1 MANIKS
7 VYSIKDLENL
17 SGVKAHTIRIWERRY
32 HLLAPMRTDNNIRY
46 YDTTNFQKLLNVVVL
61 LRYGFK
67 ISKLAK
73 LTETEIQARVN
84 EIRSNKYDRDHV
96 AHQFKLAMMTFDQ
109 ELFMSTY
116 DSLTAERSF
125 RDIFFD
131 YFLPLFDDIGVLWQ
145 TKTITPAHEHFISY
159 LVRLKILAN
168 TNASIPTPAA
178 PSRQTFALFLP
189 HGEIHELGL
198 LYLNYELVSNGHQ
211 TIYLGENLP
220 VDTLEGFKTL
230 FGQVHY
236 ISYTTVAPAH
246 DTLDDF
252 IEEMTTR
259 VLGENDSFW
268 LVGGRLANKVPN
280 DPRLHFFSAL
290 REVVNALPL

>member
-7 VYSIKDLENL
+7 IYSIKDLENL

-84 EIRSNKYDRDHV
+84 EIRSDKYDRDHV

-109 ELFMSTY
+109 QLFMETY
-116 DSLTAERSF
+116 DSLLPDRSF
-125 RDIFFD
+125 REIFFD
-131 YFLPLFDDIGVLWQ
+131 YFLPLFHDIGVLWQ

-168 TNASIPTPAA
+168 TNARMAARATP
-178 PSRQTFALFLP
+178 SGQVYALFLP

-198 LYLNYELVSNGHQ
+198 LYLNYELVFRGHH

-220 VDTLEGFKTL
+220 IDTLEGFKTL
-230 FGQVHY
+230 FEQVTY
-236 ISYTTVAPAH
+236 ISYTTVAPSPDA
-246 DTLDDF
+246 LDDF
-252 IEEMTTR
+252 ITEMATR
-259 VLGENDSFW
+259 VLTKNDAFW
-268 LVGGRLANKVPN
+268 LVGGRLSDKTSPAP
-280 DPRLHFFSAL
+280 PIQFFGSL
-290 REVVNALPL
+290 RQIVEALPD